1 MRTPQIEQCDQHK
14 FLNLRKSHTDVE
26 TSDSDHTKLDSCR
39 SSPPRVKSPRPM
51 TLPGVGH
58 TLHNAT
64 PKKLPPHGSDIPGMA
79 EQPPS
84 PPGPKHVKNY
94 ASNIVDG
101 LLSQM
106 GRDNSRDS
114 RATGIGNCVDTC
126 DEVTDIS
133 MSYDHVET
141 KADKK

>member
-1 MRTPQIEQCDQHK
+1 MVLIFLGAFLQ
-14 FLNLRKSHTDVE
+14 LNL
-26 TSDSDHTKLDSCR
+26 
-39 SSPPRVKSPRPM
+39 
-51 TLPGVGH
+51 
-58 TLHNAT
+58 
-64 PKKLPPHGSDIPGMA
+64 A

-106 GRDNSRDS
+106 GRDSRDS
-114 RATGIGNCVDTC
+114 RATGNCVDTC

-133 MSYDHVET
+133 MSYDHVDQ
-141 KADKK
+141 KASKK